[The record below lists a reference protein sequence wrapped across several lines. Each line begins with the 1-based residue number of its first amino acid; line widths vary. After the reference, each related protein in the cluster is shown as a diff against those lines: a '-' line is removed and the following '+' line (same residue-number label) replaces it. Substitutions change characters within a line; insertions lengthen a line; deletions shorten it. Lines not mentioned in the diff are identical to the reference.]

1 MSYPAKRQ
9 KMSRPALDF
18 LEHTCSDEEGFSLLG
33 NPDLRRRRFVVRPV
47 ARDTR
52 SPDAFG
58 VGA

>member
-1 MSYPAKRQ
+1 
-9 KMSRPALDF
+9 MSRPALDF